1 MFLSDPGDFISG
13 KIKKENPEMQSH
25 YMGMWL
31 EYVCVID
38 HMLGQCHG
46 MGPDVWWE
54 VSYSD

>member
-46 MGPDVWWE
+46 MGPDVW
-54 VSYSD
+54 